1 LSVSPISVPLARRSA
16 LRYVGIDLHKQS
28 ITVCVVDQ
36 DRNVLQTR
44 RFLCADTA
52 RIDAFFAAS
61 GPFEAVVEATASYEW
76 LWQRLEPLAQRL
88 VLAHPGKLR
97 IIAESTRKS
106 DRLDARVLAE
116 FLALDMVPPAYRPTP
131 RQREHRAMVRHRQF
145 LRKERT
151 QLRVKVR
158 RVLSDHNADR
168 RDLFSR
174 RLSEHLAAVPLND
187 ADRFIVGPLLAQPGA
202 IEGPLAALRQRLAE
216 FRAGAPEAEARGR
229 RALRSVTGVGEVTA
243 EVVPAELGDVSRF
256 RSAKQVVAYAG
267 LAPGRRESAGKVRDL
282 GITKRGSPLLRRVPV
297 EAAWQAVRR
306 SVYWRGISAALK
318 KRRGRRRAIVAV
330 ARRLL
335 GVLVAL
341 LRSGAE
347 YREPAAAAA

>member
-1 LSVSPISVPLARRSA
+1 M
-16 LRYVGIDLHKQS
+16 RYVGIDLHKES
-28 ITVCVVDQ
+28 ITACVVDQ
-36 DRNVLQTR
+36 DRHVLQTR
-44 RFLCADTA
+44 RLACADTA
-52 RIDAFFAAS
+52 RLDAFFATL

-76 LWQRLEPLAQRL
+76 LLQRIEPLARRV

-97 IIAESTRKS
+97 VIAESTRKS

-116 FLALDMVPPAYRPTP
+116 FLALDMIPQAYRPTP
-131 RQREHRAMVRHRQF
+131 RQRAHRALVRHRQF
-145 LRKERT
+145 LMRGRT
-151 QLRVKVR
+151 QLRVKIR
-158 RVLSDHNADR
+158 RVLSDYNADR

-174 RLSEHLAAVPLND
+174 RIAEHLAVVPLSD
-187 ADRFIVGPLLAQPGA
+187 SDRFIVGQMLDQLAA
-202 IEGPLAALRQRLAE
+202 IEGQLAALRQRLRE
-216 FRAGAPEAEARGR
+216 FRAAASEAEARGR
-229 RALRSVTGVGEVTA
+229 RAVRSVVGVGEITA
-243 EVVPAELGDVSRF
+243 EVVLAEVGDIGRF

-282 GITKRGSPLLRRVPV
+282 GITKRGSPLLRWVLV

-306 SVYWRGISAALK
+306 SPHWRGIYAALRR
-318 KRRGRRRAIVAV
+318 RRGGRRAIVAV

-347 YREPAAAAA
+347 YEEPEAAAA